1 MKETNVQ
8 RTSLFVGFLV
18 CGLGALFYCYEYLL
32 RIEPSVMIPELMR
45 EFGVTASSLGLLTA
59 LYYYAYTPM
68 QLVVG
73 LLTDTFGVRLIIT
86 VAIAICTFGS
96 LLFSTTHSIYIAGI
110 GRFMIGLGS
119 AFAFVAV
126 LKLAAVWLP
135 KKHFAF
141 FAGFATALGMVG
153 AMAGD
158 VELTVLMHRIGWQH
172 TLYIGT
178 VIGAILIPV
187 IWLVVRDGPKKS
199 VIATN
204 EVAANYKETFRGLWE
219 IIKNPQM
226 WLSGFIGCAM
236 FLSLSV
242 VAELWGIPFL
252 KAVYHLSADNAAFA
266 CSSVFLGWLVGAPL
280 SGWISDRGRNRR
292 LPIIFGAIFSALVLS
307 VIIYHPVNFTLIHL
321 SILLFLFGLFSSAEV
336 ICFAIARENNPTH
349 VAATAIAFT
358 NLLVMV
364 GGVVLQPLVGRL
376 LDIGWRGATLN
387 GVRVYTASDYQHAFW
402 IIPICII
409 VAAVLTVILR
419 ESYGHEGEWDE
430 FD

>member
-1 MKETNVQ
+1 
-8 RTSLFVGFLV
+8 
-18 CGLGALFYCYEYLL
+18 
-32 RIEPSVMIPELMR
+32 MIPELMR

-86 VAIAICTFGS
+86 VAVAICTLGS
-96 LLFSTTHSIYIAGI
+96 LLFSTTHSIYVAGV
-110 GRFMIGLGS
+110 GRFLIGLGS

-135 KKHFAF
+135 KKHFAL

-158 VELTVLMHRIGWQH
+158 VELTVLMHKIGWQH

-178 VIGAILIPV
+178 VIGVILVPV
-187 IWLVVRDGPKKS
+187 IWLAVRDGPKQS
-199 VIATN
+199 VVDDSTRKVKAS
-204 EVAANYKETFRGLWE
+204 YKDTFRGLRE

-226 WLSGFIGCAM
+226 WLVGVIGCAL

-252 KAVYHLSADNAAFA
+252 RTVYKLSADNAAYA
-266 CSSVFLGWLVGAPL
+266 CSTIFLGWLIGAPL
-280 SGWISDRGRNRR
+280 SGWISDRGRTRR
-292 LPIIFGAIFSALVLS
+292 LPIIVGSILSAIVLS
-307 VIIYHPVNFTLIHL
+307 IIIYHPMNFSLIHL
-321 SILLFLFGLFSSAEV
+321 SILLFLFGLFSSTEI
-336 ICFAIARENNPTH
+336 ICFAISRENNPTH

-376 LDIGWRGATLN
+376 LDFGWRGATEN
-387 GVRVYTASDYQHAFW
+387 GVRIYTASDYQHAFW
-402 IIPICII
+402 IIPICI
-409 VAAVLTVILR
+409 VGAAILTVILR
-419 ESYGHEGEWDE
+419 ESYGHVGEWDE